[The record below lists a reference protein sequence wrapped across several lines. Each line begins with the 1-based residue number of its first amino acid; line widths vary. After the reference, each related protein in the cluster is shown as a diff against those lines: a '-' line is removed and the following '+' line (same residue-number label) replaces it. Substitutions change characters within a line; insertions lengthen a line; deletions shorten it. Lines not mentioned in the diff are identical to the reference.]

1 MIEPKKNSYVTKS
14 EKLLKA
20 RYELNELAIKLI
32 AILYSNVKRGDEIG
46 KDYEIKVADIAKLM
60 NKDYG
65 EFYNEL
71 KNATEELMSNPVF
84 IEDKEKKEWIAFNW
98 ISDAQYKNGIIV
110 FSIAK
115 RLKPFVL
122 ELQSRFVKYKL
133 ENILPLRSKYVIRFY
148 EILKDKFGEKTFKN
162 NKREIEYIESLSNL
176 RNYLGIPKSYQYSS
190 HIKKLILEKA
200 KVELEKHTDIS
211 FSYEEIKTGRKV
223 THLKFYIT
231 EKQKENKELHSEN
244 RVQKKK
250 SDFKSWRKDI
260 LSKGD
265 IILKLENQTFEIKEG
280 LLAKNGDI
288 LNKEE
293 AWKTWKFL
301 FKNKDHV
308 LLLNKDEL
316 KKEIKEDIKKRI
328 FNSFKN
334 KLFKAIPIQNN
345 GEWEYINAELIN
357 IKEFNNENDFVAI
370 FKSGEKT
377 FAKRTSVNQ
386 LNNFLK

>member
-1 MIEPKKNSYVTKS
+1 MIEPKKDSYVTKS

-32 AILYSNVKRGDEIG
+32 AILYSNVKRSDEIG
-46 KDYEIKVADIAKLM
+46 KDYEIRVADIANLM

-71 KNATEELMSNPVF
+71 KDATEELMSNPVF

-98 ISDAQYKNGIIV
+98 ISDAQYKNGVIV

-122 ELQSRFVKYKL
+122 ELQSRFVKYRL
-133 ENILPLRSKYVIRFY
+133 ENILPLRSKYVIRLY

-162 NKREIEYIESLSNL
+162 GKKEIEYIESLSNL

-190 HIKKLILEKA
+190 HIKKLIIEKA
-200 KVELEKHTDIS
+200 KVELKKHTDIS

-231 EKQKENKELHSEN
+231 KKQKENKKLHSEN

-288 LNKEE
+288 LDKEE

-301 FKNKDHV
+301 FKNKDNV

-328 FNSFKN
+328 FNAFKN

-377 FAKRTSVNQ
+377 FAKRTGVNQ